1 MKKNKWL
8 EKNCNSLKNK
18 RVVITGATGGLG
30 EVICFML
37 AELNADITLACRNKK
52 KAEVLK
58 SKILASYP
66 DTKIDFVHLDF
77 NTLESVNHCIEE
89 LKNYNGIDILINNAG
104 IYNVPL
110 EKMDSGYNNVFQT
123 NFVYPYYLTKELL
136 PELEKRENSTCIVLG
151 SVAHNY
157 SKLDETDIDF
167 STRTKS
173 SKIYGNSKRF
183 LMFSFFEL
191 FKDSRVNLS
200 VVHPGVTLTNMTNH
214 YPKYINWLVKIGI
227 KLVFPSPKKATR
239 SILYG
244 TCHTPPA
251 YNWIGP
257 KIFNVWGN
265 PHISKLKTCSTE
277 ESQKIYSIAENIYNN
292 IKRQER

>member
-8 EKNCNSLKNK
+8 EKNCASLKNK

-37 AELNADITLACRNKK
+37 AELDADITLACRNEN
-52 KAEVLK
+52 KANALK
-58 SKILASYP
+58 SKLLTSYP
-66 DTKIDFVHLDF
+66 NTKIDFVHLDF
-77 NTLESVNHCIEE
+77 NSLESVNNCINK
-89 LKNYNGIDILINNAG
+89 LKLYNGIDILINNAG

-123 NFVYPYYLTKELL
+123 NFVYPYYFTKKLL
-136 PELEKRENSTCIVLG
+136 PELEKCENSTCVVLG

-157 SKLDETDIDF
+157 SKLDEKDIDF
-167 STRTKS
+167 STRKKS

-191 FKDSRVNLS
+191 FKDSKVNLS

-244 TCHTPPA
+244 TCHTPPT

-265 PHISKLKTCSTE
+265 PHISRLKTCSAE
-277 ESQKIYSIAENIYNN
+277 ESKKIYSIAEEIYN
-292 IKRQER
+292 KL